1 MTIGSTIGPLNTQ
14 SSYLPIEFDL
24 PEDEKLQ
31 RELISKRQRLIASIV
46 NIKENANYEKRELL
60 SAQQW
65 FSAVV
70 SGYIITK
77 YGFRTTVDCV
87 ALNGGVIGAGATA
100 LVLTGTTSP
109 PAITGYVVPL
119 PGHGAALATD
129 GTSLF
134 LNDPQVFFRFVSATN
149 TLTITNNYGANLT
162 WCVVVLEYLKQ

>member
-1 MTIGSTIGPLNTQ
+1 MTSPNPLNTQ

-24 PEDEKLQ
+24 PDDEKVS

-65 FSAVV
+65 FSSTV
-70 SGYIITK
+70 SGYIITQ

-87 ALNGGVIGAGATA
+87 DLNGGALGAGATV
-100 LVLTGTTSP
+100 LVLTGATSP
-109 PAITGYVVPL
+109 PAISGYTNPL
-119 PGHGAALATD
+119 PSHGAALATD
-129 GTSLF
+129 GTSIF
-134 LNDPQVFFRFVSATN
+134 LNDPLVFFRFVSATN
-149 TLTITNNYGANLT
+149 TLTVTNNYGFNLT